1 MDEREQSHARCAR
14 LFAETPDPIVVPA
27 PVLVEL
33 DWIGRAF
40 HRRLVTETTLK
51 AVEDGS
57 LEVEELTLEDYARV
71 RALCRRYDDLP
82 LGLVDAAVI
91 AVAERLGETAIVTLD
106 RRHFS
111 VVRPRHVA
119 AFELLP

>member
-1 MDEREQSHARCAR
+1 MDEREESHALCAQ

-33 DWIGRAF
+33 DWIGRSF
-40 HRRLVTETTLK
+40 RRLLVTETALK

-57 LEVEELTLEDYARV
+57 LEVAELTLGDYVRV
-71 RALCRRYDDLP
+71 RALCRRYRDLP

-111 VVRPRHVA
+111 VVRPRHVT

>member
-1 MDEREQSHARCAR
+1 MDEREQSHARCAQ

-33 DWIGRAF
+33 DWMGRSF
-40 HRRLVTETTLK
+40 GRRMVTDTTLK

-57 LEVEELTLEDYARV
+57 LEVEELTRGDYLRV
-71 RALCRRYDDLP
+71 RALCRRYEDLP
-82 LGLVDAAVI
+82 LGLVDASVI